1 MTADRLAALQ
11 ALTAHPFTDPALG
24 IRALT
29 HASWTNEHADDPHN
43 EVLEFLGDSVV
54 QLCLT
59 VLLVEAFPGLR
70 EGALTTRRQA
80 LVSDASLARVGR
92 ERGLPPLIRL
102 GSGEARKAEVE
113 DTIVAGAVEALFG
126 AILRDGGFDAC
137 LALARAWLAEAA
149 MGVLARTRPEFA
161 DKPAKNQLQE
171 WLQQRKLAAAV
182 YTTLGSSGPAHDLV
196 WTCRV
201 AANGQVFTCDGRTKQ
216 AAQEKCARLALA
228 ALRHAESA

>member
-1 MTADRLAALQ
+1 
-11 ALTAHPFTDPALG
+11 
-24 IRALT
+24 
-29 HASWTNEHADDPHN
+29 
-43 EVLEFLGDSVV
+43 
-54 QLCLT
+54 
-59 VLLVEAFPGLR
+59 LR
-70 EGALTTRRQA
+70 EGALTNRRQA
-80 LVSDASLARVGR
+80 LVRDASLARVGR
-92 ERGLPPLIRL
+92 ERGLPAFIRL

-126 AILRDGGFDAC
+126 AVLQDVGFEGC
-137 LALARAWLAEAA
+137 LTLARAWLAEAA

-171 WLQQRKLAAAV
+171 WLQQRKLTAAE

-201 AANGQVFTCDGRTKQ
+201 SANGQVFTCEGRTKQ

-228 ALRHAESA
+228 ALRHAEAG